1 MDPAPLQT
9 ALYAVTTEIL
19 HDITEEA
26 FAQVN
31 NATATLESAIEGGL
45 TDAEEIRGYIDEFG
59 SVVVCFSVWDGAAKL
74 TRG

>member
-19 HDITEEA
+19 RDITEEA

-31 NATATLESAIEGGL
+31 NAVATLESAI
-45 TDAEEIRGYIDEFG
+45 
-59 SVVVCFSVWDGAAKL
+59 
-74 TRG
+74 